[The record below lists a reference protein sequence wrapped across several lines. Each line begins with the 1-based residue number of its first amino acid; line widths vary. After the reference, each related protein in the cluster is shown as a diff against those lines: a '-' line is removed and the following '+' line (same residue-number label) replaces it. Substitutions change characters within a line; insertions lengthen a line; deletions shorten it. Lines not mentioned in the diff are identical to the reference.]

1 MDDLT
6 AMLQEAEARKA
17 QNRVDLTS
25 GNFIPAQETNR
36 IPNTPIDLTTAN
48 STPKQPKG
56 VPVHGGQISPNAV
69 EFDPTTLIPKKE
81 KVDEGANSLFGAL
94 DTAIERTK
102 EEITESHKQLEAA
115 MYEEFLNAEEEKE
128 EEESKASTP
137 IAVSVDNEPADSAD
151 EYYGHAATPREVN
164 ILQDEAAEAPKE
176 IQESTPVV
184 NTQKLHRSVTPIDT
198 YEEKEEED
206 ETDSSESTEVED
218 QEGEAKEIIEGLKS
232 ATKNVIRPKMQTIDL
247 SKFSVSD
254 RGIKASTIV
263 VSSEN
268 KAEIADWVLDTLGC
282 PISVRGLTG
291 PELIKMDPSN
301 STRNR
306 RNTLQDIYRII
317 YDHVVDSKKPSFE
330 NWLRQIPY
338 SDVDHIYFALYKAT
352 FAGSNYISYQC
363 PDCKKIFLKE
373 ANFDDM
379 VKYTNDEAKERVK
392 NILAMDTNIGEAKY
406 PIDRIQVSNT
416 FVFDMKTPSLY
427 NALMEISGLPDNI
440 MDKYSTL
447 VDIISYIDAIYTI
460 DMANMTLVPVM
471 IPVVKDDPVK
481 SAIKRVKTI
490 ADILKNLT
498 SDEYQIVSGYAAK
511 AISKASEITY
521 ITPAVKCPDC
531 DKEIPANENV
541 SGQDLLFTRHQLG
554 AFANM

>member
-17 QNRVDLTS
+17 QNRVDLTN

-36 IPNTPIDLTTAN
+36 IPNTPIDLTATESA
-48 STPKQPKG
+48 PKPKG

-81 KVDEGANSLFGAL
+81 KVDEGANVLFGAL
-94 DTAIERTK
+94 DSAIERTK

-128 EEESKASTP
+128 EEANSTP
-137 IAVSVDNEPADSAD
+137 IAHATHIDGEPTDSIK
-151 EYYGHAATPREVN
+151 EYYEPVKAVQNEVN
-164 ILQDEAAEAPKE
+164 ILQDTAVEAPKE
-176 IQESTPVV
+176 IQESAPAV

-206 ETDSSESTEVED
+206 ETESSESTEIED
-218 QEGEAKEIIEGLKS
+218 QEDEAKEIIEGLKS
-232 ATKNVIRPKMQTIDL
+232 ATKNVIRPKMNTIDL

-254 RGIKASTIV
+254 RGIKASTVV

-379 VKYTNDEAKERVK
+379 VKYANDEAKERVK

-481 SAIKRVKTI
+481 SAVKRVKTI

>member
-17 QNRVDLTS
+17 QNRVDLTN

-36 IPNTPIDLTTAN
+36 IPNTPIDLTATESAL
-48 STPKQPKG
+48 KPKG

-81 KVDEGANSLFGAL
+81 KVDEGANVLFGAL
-94 DTAIERTK
+94 DSAIERTK

-128 EEESKASTP
+128 EEANSTP
-137 IAVSVDNEPADSAD
+137 IAHATPIDGEPTDSIK
-151 EYYGHAATPREVN
+151 EYYEPVKAVQNEVN
-164 ILQDEAAEAPKE
+164 ILQDTAVEAPKE
-176 IQESTPVV
+176 IQESAPAV

-206 ETDSSESTEVED
+206 ETESSESTEIED
-218 QEGEAKEIIEGLKS
+218 QEDEAKEIIEGLKS
-232 ATKNVIRPKMQTIDL
+232 ATKNVIRPKMNTIDL

-254 RGIKASTIV
+254 RGIKASTVV

-317 YDHVVDSKKPSFE
+317 YDHVVDSKKPNFE

-379 VKYTNDEAKERVK
+379 VKYANDEAKERV
-392 NILAMDTNIGEAKY
+392 NSILAMDTNIGEAKY

-481 SAIKRVKTI
+481 SAVKRVKTI